1 MRENEVIEGEAP
13 PPAKHKKAILIA
25 VIVFLVLG
33 LTYFCYWFFY
43 QRFHE
48 YTNDAYVDGNMVVVT
63 PLVPGIVVSFTALD
77 TDFVNEGRVLVEL
90 DKTDARIALDNAI
103 AELGN
108 AVRRVQE
115 LFENVNTLQASIAMK
130 KALFVRAAQDYE
142 RRLEL
147 IDEGAVSTE
156 DLEHSAADVQAT
168 YADMVATE
176 HSYIAAMAQV
186 EGTTVYD
193 HPLVNQSKDKVRDAY
208 VFLQRC
214 TITAPATGIVAQRT
228 VQVGEHV
235 KKGQSLLAIVPL
247 DQMWITSNY
256 KEVQLSKMRVGQP
269 VKVTTDIYGRGV
281 VFQGKVAGIGGGTG
295 SVFSVLPPQ
304 NATGNWIKIVQRIPV
319 KIDIPEEMIKK
330 HPLRLGLSVETNVDL
345 HQRNLPMVPD
355 IKPAQPIY
363 ETGVF
368 VHQEDGAELLIAQI
382 IEENLS
388 PHFVKDMM
396 TPGEE

>member
-1 MRENEVIEGEAP
+1 MNEAAETENP
-13 PPAKHKKAILIA
+13 PHHSKHKKAILIA
-25 VIVFLVLG
+25 IVIFLVLG
-33 LTYFCYWFFY
+33 LAYFCYWFFWL
-43 QRFHE
+43 RFHE

-63 PLVPGIVVSFTALD
+63 PLVPGIVISFSALD
-77 TDFVNEGRVLVEL
+77 TDFVPEGRILIEL

-103 AELGN
+103 AKLGS
-108 AVRRVQE
+108 AVRSVQE
-115 LFENVNTLQASIAMK
+115 MFENVNTLQASIAMK

-156 DLEHSAADVQAT
+156 DLEHAAADVQAT
-168 YADMVATE
+168 YADLVATE

-193 HPLVNQSKDKVRDAY
+193 HPLVDQGKDSVRDAY

-235 KKGQSLLAIVPL
+235 KKGEPLLSIVPL

-269 VKVTTDIYGRGV
+269 VKVITDIYGGRV
-281 VFQGKVAGIGGGTG
+281 VFRGKVAGIGGGTG

-319 KIDIPEEMIKK
+319 KIDIPAEMLKK
-330 HPLRLGLSVETNVDL
+330 HPLRLGLSVETTVDL
-345 HQRNLPMVPD
+345 HQMHLPIVPD
-355 IKPAQPIY
+355 VKPARPLY
-363 ETGVF
+363 ETDVF
-368 VHQEDGAELLIAQI
+368 AAQEEGAEPLIVKI
-382 IEENLS
+382 IDENLS

-396 TPGEE
+396 SPEEN